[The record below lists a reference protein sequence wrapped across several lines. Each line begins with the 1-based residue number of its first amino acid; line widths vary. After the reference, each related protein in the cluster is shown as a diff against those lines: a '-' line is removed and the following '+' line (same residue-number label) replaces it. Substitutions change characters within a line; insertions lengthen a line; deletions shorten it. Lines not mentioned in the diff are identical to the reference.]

1 MQRYELFHIFAD
13 YYSPTVA
20 PDTNQGLVSMMKYEK
35 TADRQIAKEN
45 GRVLNVFNLFIV
57 TTLLTVFALPSD
69 VYAQCK
75 TVTASTMSICA
86 SSDWEVEIEN
96 DDEDNTASIYLT
108 SKADDVFRTYV
119 FMDLVI
125 EAYENL
131 DDIVEVFMEEALD
144 DAKWGKV
151 TKTTFQSRDA
161 RQVSGVTDVNGI
173 PLYVTILVF
182 NGGNGFS
189 YVILV
194 CDVENI
200 GSLQND
206 EIIKSFRIVKK

>member
-1 MQRYELFHIFAD
+1 
-13 YYSPTVA
+13 
-20 PDTNQGLVSMMKYEK
+20 MMKFEK
-35 TADRQIAKEN
+35 AADRQIAKEN

-57 TTLLTVFALPSD
+57 TFLLIVFAFPSGA
-69 VYAQCK
+69 YAQCK

-108 SKADDVFRTYV
+108 SKADDVFRTYG

-131 DDIVEVFMEEALD
+131 DDILEVVMKDALD
-144 DAKWGKV
+144 GAKWGKV
-151 TKTTFQSRDA
+151 KTTTFQSRDA
-161 RQVSGVTDVNGI
+161 RQVSGVTDVNGV
-173 PLYVTILVF
+173 PLNVTILVF
-182 NGGNGFS
+182 NGSNEMC

-194 CDVENI
+194 CDVEKI
-200 GSLQND
+200 GPLQND
-206 EIIKSFRIVKK
+206 EIIKSFRIVKNAKTKKK